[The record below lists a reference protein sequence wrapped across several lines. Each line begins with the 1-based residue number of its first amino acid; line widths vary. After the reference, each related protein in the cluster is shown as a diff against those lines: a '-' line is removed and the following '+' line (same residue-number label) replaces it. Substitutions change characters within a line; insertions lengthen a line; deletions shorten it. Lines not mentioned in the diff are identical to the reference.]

1 MKPTPPIEEFLH
13 GAAETAKPKRV
24 TIAVTPDV
32 PIAKKRGKRF
42 APGLV
47 EVAPA
52 PDPGLLRQNVVFRLR
67 LADIRELKERAHRE
81 SMQTGR
87 RVTQQ
92 ALVDAALAA
101 FLYSKKS

>member
-1 MKPTPPIEEFLH
+1 MKPPPPIEEFLH
-13 GAAETAKPKRV
+13 GAAETVKPAKPKRE
-24 TIAVTPDV
+24 
-32 PIAKKRGKRF
+32 KRPRP
-42 APGLV
+42 AV

-52 PDPGLLRQNVVFRLR
+52 APAPDVRQNVVFRLR

-92 ALVDAALAA
+92 ALVDAALTD